1 MSDKQNSHHDI
12 RWSYH
17 KDRQAAIDEVHA
29 RPASDVLAPAVI
41 MHIAFTCAPENM
53 KALYTDLI
61 GEITDEVPRH
71 AIGQIGDIETK
82 IELHTEFT
90 ACTLIANNC
99 TDKSEIEQTYR
110 RVLSPHNIQILSKCM
125 VVIVSSAKE
134 MAKQIPF
141 GQRVFGGM
149 MRGSLQVQSTL
160 KPDDWNTITYA
171 VLPEKNGPNEL
182 GRRMQRLYELET
194 YRIMALIGLPL
205 ARRISGKL
213 TELENELNTLTSKLE
228 NGNDATDLGDQ
239 ELFKRLSQL
248 SGQLDNLRSET
259 RFRFSA
265 SNAYFEIVDARMKTL
280 TEVEHG
286 DLQSIS
292 GFLRSRLEPARATII
307 SVEQRQKILSEDISR
322 ALTLLRTR
330 IDIEL
335 SQGNQALLQSLD
347 GRHRQQLLLSQ
358 AVEGL
363 SSIAITYYAVSLL
376 SYFLKPMDKTGAL
389 PFSYMYIIAIAV
401 PVVLFTVWFAIR
413 RLRLKL
419 HKSDE

>member
-1 MSDKQNSHHDI
+1 M
-12 RWSYH
+12 
-17 KDRQAAIDEVHA
+17 
-29 RPASDVLAPAVI
+29 
-41 MHIAFTCAPENM
+41 
-53 KALYTDLI
+53 
-61 GEITDEVPRH
+61 
-71 AIGQIGDIETK
+71 
-82 IELHTEFT
+82 
-90 ACTLIANNC
+90 
-99 TDKSEIEQTYR
+99 
-110 RVLSPHNIQILSKCM
+110 
-125 VVIVSSAKE
+125 
-134 MAKQIPF
+134 
-141 GQRVFGGM
+141 
-149 MRGSLQVQSTL
+149 
-160 KPDDWNTITYA
+160 
-171 VLPEKNGPNEL
+171 LPEKNGPNEL

-205 ARRISGKL
+205 ARRISGRL
-213 TELENELNTLTSKLE
+213 TELEDELNVLTEKLE
-228 NGNDATDLGDQ
+228 NGKDATDLNDQ
-239 ELFKRLSQL
+239 QLFQQLSQL
-248 SGQLDNLRSET
+248 SGRLDSLRSET

-376 SYFLKPMDKTGAL
+376 AYFLKPMDKTGAL